1 MYGARRETFLFP
13 AIMTETARRT
23 SLCSGYRAAL
33 GLFRPPQDHRSPCN
47 SVSSAMFLCRTI
59 TTETVRRTS
68 LSFAHRMEPWYIQG
82 SSAGYW
88 TRQWGVPGDNPV
100 PGDYDGDG
108 KADFAVF
115 RPSNN
120 TWYIA
125 PTSSASYSLGF
136 GVPTD
141 LPVPNDY
148 DGDGKM
154 DIALFRPSNGI
165 WYIRGSTGTNW
176 SQQFG
181 LPGDIPVSGD
191 YDGDGRAD
199 PAVFRPSNSIWYIS
213 PTSAAPFMRQFGL
226 AADVPAGSSYFGYIA
241 SASPT
246 LQLTNLTHP
255 GVAPNFETG
264 DTFQYSFTGRP
275 NQPVSDVETKNGT
288 TSGSVT
294 FGYTNAYGTFAI
306 NGVEQTSEIGN
317 YTQVW
322 SVGGVQ
328 VTSAVSFMVGQL
340 GGGTVSITDVGETS
354 DGHVA
359 GVSTVSVANGT
370 ATTYSA
376 TELDYTA
383 SLYYDAGTSGTLYED
398 GTAIRSG
405 SASGSGLAD
414 GYMSAPATAWD
425 DYDLQTDHYVVAYIP
440 YGVYFENRFYYQDG
454 SCGDVSSDCTFGPG
468 GGVYYVV
475 AASIYLGSTLAHETN
490 VPQDGSAPIA
500 DYSAYNSFLQSIP
513 PPVDSGIKFS
523 VDAWGKVIR
532 DVAPILFIARS
543 VWADQHPE
551 NPYIYPLPYL
561 VDLIDD
567 VQSTPGG
574 TGNKA
579 TRTRTYLLE
588 DTYGRAWS
596 DNDPVQVR
604 ESFQYVKGEKEYMP
618 EPNNPSTK
626 GAVAWSPATKEM
638 SHGRFE
644 DVYRPSLGLPPN
656 SAVWYWQFYW
666 ATGFTVPSDFT
677 LLPIPGVTDGAIPGV
692 TGPVIPLMIKSRG
705 TLDPTHC
712 AMFGYQGVLMRS
724 DYIGINGATGP
735 GNPPGC
741 PAALG
746 SF

>member
-1 MYGARRETFLFP
+1 ML
-13 AIMTETARRT
+13 ETACIQWILTATAKRDIAV
-23 SLCSGYRAAL
+23 L
-33 GLFRPPQDHRSPCN
+33 RPSNGTWYLQ
-47 SVSSAMFLCRTI
+47 A
-59 TTETVRRTS
+59 TT
-68 LSFAHRMEPWYIQG
+68 
-82 SSAGYW
+82 AGYSEHV
-88 TRQWGVPGDNPV
+88 WGDISV

-125 PTSSASYSLGF
+125 PTSSGAYALGF

-148 DGDGKM
+148 DGDGKTDM
-154 DIALFRPSNGI
+154 ALYRPSNGV
-165 WYIRGSTGTNW
+165 WYIQGSTGTNW

-181 LPGDIPVSGD
+181 LPGDIPVPGD

-199 PAVFRPSNSIWYIS
+199 PAVFRPSNSIWYVS
-213 PTSAAPFMRQFGL
+213 PTSAAPFYRQFGL

-255 GVAPNFETG
+255 GLAPNFETG

-288 TSGSVT
+288 ISGSVT
-294 FGYTNAYGTFAI
+294 FGYTNVYGTFTI
-306 NGVEQTSEIGN
+306 NGVEQTSEIGS

-340 GGGTVSITDVGETS
+340 GGGTVSITDLGETS

-359 GVSTVSVANGT
+359 GVSTLSIANGT

-383 SLYYDAGTSGTLYED
+383 SLYYNAGTSGTLYEE

-414 GYMSAPATAWD
+414 GYMSAPATAWN
-425 DYDLQTDHYVVAYIP
+425 DYDLQTDHYVIAYIP
-440 YGVYFENRFYYQDG
+440 YGVYFENPYYYQDG

-475 AASIYLGSTLAHETN
+475 AASIYLGSTLAHQTN

-500 DYSAYNSFLQSIP
+500 DYSAYNNFFTI
-513 PPVDSGIKFS
+513 DS
-523 VDAWGKVIR
+523 A
-532 DVAPILFIARS
+532 AC
-543 VWADQHPE
+543 
-551 NPYIYPLPYL
+551 
-561 VDLIDD
+561 
-567 VQSTPGG
+567 
-574 TGNKA
+574 
-579 TRTRTYLLE
+579 
-588 DTYGRAWS
+588 
-596 DNDPVQVR
+596 
-604 ESFQYVKGEKEYMP
+604 
-618 EPNNPSTK
+618 
-626 GAVAWSPATKEM
+626 
-638 SHGRFE
+638 RF
-644 DVYRPSLGLPPN
+644 G
-656 SAVWYWQFYW
+656 
-666 ATGFTVPSDFT
+666 
-677 LLPIPGVTDGAIPGV
+677 
-692 TGPVIPLMIKSRG
+692 
-705 TLDPTHC
+705 H
-712 AMFGYQGVLMRS
+712 
-724 DYIGINGATGP
+724 
-735 GNPPGC
+735 
-741 PAALG
+741 
-746 SF
+746 